1 MRVKVYRCSKA
12 SFHWGSSTW
21 SPVSLL
27 HPDVAVVLSHA
38 RLRVQER
45 HSDAALGTQAGV
57 VAATV
62 LDGLLIELIFEPED
76 ETENGVNLETQSE
89 G

>member
-1 MRVKVYRCSKA
+1 M
-12 SFHWGSSTW
+12 
-21 SPVSLL
+21 SLL

-38 RLRVQER
+38 RLRVQEG

-62 LDGLLIELIFEPED
+62 LDSLLIELISETDE
-76 ETENGVNLETQSE
+76 ETETGVNLERNQMRV
-89 G
+89 